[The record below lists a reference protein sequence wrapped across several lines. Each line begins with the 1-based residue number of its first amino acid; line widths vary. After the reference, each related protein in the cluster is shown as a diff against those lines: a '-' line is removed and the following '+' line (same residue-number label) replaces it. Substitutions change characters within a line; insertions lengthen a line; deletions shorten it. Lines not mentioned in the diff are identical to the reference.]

1 MSETSRSAQIKAKV
15 KHEFQTYLWLSAYLY
30 VVFGAIIVFKA
41 AVLRDQGLAFA
52 PWGIAIVKALVLAK
66 FLMVAEMLVERRRR
80 GPRPFPF
87 AVAQRTIVL
96 GLALLVM
103 TIIEEWLVGLY
114 HGRPLAETLGEIFGP
129 RWREFV
135 ASAVLVT
142 MALVPYVGLQR
153 VRESMDEDSWRRL
166 MRGEE

>member
-1 MSETSRSAQIKAKV
+1 MSEISRSTQIKAKV

-30 VVFGAIIVFKA
+30 VVFGALIIYKA
-41 AVLRDQGLAFA
+41 ALLRDQGLAFA

-66 FLMVAEMLVERRRR
+66 FLMVAEMLVARHRT

-87 AVAQRTIVL
+87 AVAQRAILL
-96 GLALLVM
+96 GLALILM
-103 TIIEEWLVGLY
+103 TLIEEGVVGMFQ
-114 HGRPLAETLGEIFGP
+114 GRALAETLGDIFGP

-135 ASAVLVT
+135 ASAILVT
-142 MALVPYVGLQR
+142 MTLVPYVGLQR